1 MKLKGFKLC
10 SMLLLSWVLWLVS
23 WLALHVVTYLPV
35 LTDLSGISF
44 WTLNN
49 RTFWYSLKRN
59 AWTFCNH
66 MGTKIRVWA
75 SEIKTV
81 SIQPIASSFVGACY
95 QFSTKSGDPSRT
107 NSWEN
112 RNLEFSFTWRIQCS
126 EQTTFVNNMSE
137 LEKTLKKIYS

>member
-35 LTDLSGISF
+35 LTDLSRISC

-66 MGTKIRVWA
+66 KGTKIRVWA
-75 SEIKTV
+75 REIKTV
-81 SIQPIASSFVGACY
+81 SIQPIVSSFV
-95 QFSTKSGDPSRT
+95 SLI
-107 NSWEN
+107 NSQQKVAT
-112 RNLEFSFTWRIQCS
+112 LPGLI
-126 EQTTFVNNMSE
+126 
-137 LEKTLKKIYS
+137 LEKIVTWSSVSHEEYNAVNRPHL